1 MKVQAQEDGFTL
13 VELLISLA
21 LLSLMAI
28 YAIQTFTTL
37 RTMNR
42 IESDMASQMEVD
54 AVARL
59 LRRELSD
66 ARAVFQQQGTANEQ
80 LYFIGA
86 ENTLAY
92 VTESN
97 GEREAGGLYYVA
109 ISLDSTGTLTAKRQ
123 LLGIKLYDHINEV
136 VLLRGVSKLSFSYVG
151 DTATTPDWQA
161 INQLPKAIA
170 AHVEFQGGDKRRW
183 SDILVRLQTSR

>member
-59 LRRELSD
+59 LRRELGD
-66 ARAVFQQQGTANEQ
+66 ARAVFQQQGTANEK
-80 LYFIGA
+80 LYFIGT
-86 ENTLAY
+86 ENSLAY

-97 GEREAGGLYYVA
+97 GEREVGGLYNVA
-109 ISLDSTGTLTAKRQ
+109 LSLDNSGTLTAKRQ
-123 LLGIKLYDHINEV
+123 LLGLKPYYHANEV

-151 DTATTPDWQA
+151 DSAISSDWQA
-161 INQLPKAIA
+161 TNQLPKAIGT
-170 AHVEFQGGDKRRW
+170 HIEFQEGDKRRW
-183 SDILVRLQTSR
+183 SDILVRLQTNG